1 MKKILSLV
9 LILMLALIPMAV
21 ADEFNP
27 ADYPVAICMAVSYTH
42 LDVYK
47 RQCNSFG
54 RKAINFQK
62 VNHNTPEYFFEIG
75 MIKA

>member
-27 ADYPVAICMAVSYTH
+27 ADYPVAICMDSMNHPYTAS
-42 LDVYK
+42 
-47 RQCNSFG
+47 CSWAF
-54 RKAINFQK
+54 
-62 VNHNTPEYFFEIG
+62 
-75 MIKA
+75 